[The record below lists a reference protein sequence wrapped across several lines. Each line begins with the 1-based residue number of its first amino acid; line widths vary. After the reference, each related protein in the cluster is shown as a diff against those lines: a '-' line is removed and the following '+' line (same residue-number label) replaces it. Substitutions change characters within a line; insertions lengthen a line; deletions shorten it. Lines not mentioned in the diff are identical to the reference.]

1 MEPSGHS
8 NNTNE
13 DSDHTDHFP
22 RLLDSL
28 ELIRRRL
35 SGQVAP
41 QSPTIL
47 QSREW
52 EDSTRA
58 RRSTSSQRKLNTSA
72 KEYCHKFP
80 MAITMILRCVLDSC
94 RILESEGIDVTYLP
108 VLPRYRKS
116 QWASANVS
124 LSNLTPCVQW
134 AHRHG
139 KVWGCPEARYQFGE
153 TSN

>member
-1 MEPSGHS
+1 MDFISQVSYYGNPHSRTHQYGWESEKAMEVAREQVTLYKQTEPSGYTYI
-8 NNTNE
+8 NNDE
-13 DSDHTDHFP
+13 SDYTDHSA

-41 QSPTIL
+41 QSRTIL

-72 KEYCHKFP
+72 NEPCHK
-80 MAITMILRCVLDSC
+80 L
-94 RILESEGIDVTYLP
+94 
-108 VLPRYRKS
+108 
-116 QWASANVS
+116 
-124 LSNLTPCVQW
+124 
-134 AHRHG
+134 
-139 KVWGCPEARYQFGE
+139 
-153 TSN
+153 

>member
-1 MEPSGHS
+1 MDFISQVSYYGNPHSRTHQYGWESEKAMEVAREQVTLYKQTEPSGYTHI
-8 NNTNE
+8 TNV

-28 ELIRRRL
+28 ELIQRRL

-41 QSPTIL
+41 PSRTIS

-72 KEYCHKFP
+72 TEYCHKVLMSIALIFLGVYLT
-80 MAITMILRCVLDSC
+80 AAEFLRARVLM
-94 RILESEGIDVTYLP
+94 
-108 VLPRYRKS
+108 
-116 QWASANVS
+116 
-124 LSNLTPCVQW
+124 
-134 AHRHG
+134 
-139 KVWGCPEARYQFGE
+139 
-153 TSN
+153 

>member
-1 MEPSGHS
+1 MSYYGNPHSRTHQYGWESEKAMEVAREQVTLYKQTEPSGY
-8 NNTNE
+8 TNITND

-41 QSPTIL
+41 QSRTIS

-52 EDSTRA
+52 EDSIRA

-72 KEYCHKFP
+72 KEYCHKFL
-80 MAITMILRCVLDSC
+80 MTITLIFRCVLDSC

-108 VLPRYRKS
+108 VLPR
-116 QWASANVS
+116 
-124 LSNLTPCVQW
+124 
-134 AHRHG
+134 
-139 KVWGCPEARYQFGE
+139 
-153 TSN
+153 

>member
-1 MEPSGHS
+1 MDFISQVSYYGNPHSRTHQYGWESEKAMEVAREQVTLYNQMELSGYS
-8 NNTNE
+8 NITNV

-28 ELIRRRL
+28 ERIQRRL
-35 SGQVAP
+35 SGQAAP

-52 EDSTRA
+52 ADSIRA
-58 RRSTSSQRKLNTSA
+58 RRSTSSQHKLNTSA

-80 MAITMILRCVLDSC
+80 MAITLILRCVLDSC

-108 VLPRYRKS
+108 VLPR
-116 QWASANVS
+116 
-124 LSNLTPCVQW
+124 
-134 AHRHG
+134 
-139 KVWGCPEARYQFGE
+139 
-153 TSN
+153 